1 MWEVLPVKNKQ
12 EYKRLILAFAS
23 LTKMF
28 TQKGNDNVN
37 PAPVINTKFQETVFQ
52 KAFHAFAEDIGN
64 TSYDVSLRLYND
76 DGTETK
82 YLIGIK
88 TFGLS
93 SGDQKVAQ
101 FKTNYSEWSPLIDEI
116 QRNARCEDCVNKSKE
131 EIDAL
136 NHDLYLDLAKKI
148 ATIRNQRIIA
158 SQENLRGFD
167 IDNHDDVHSVY
178 HVLMP
183 SKPSKEEEPPKIF
196 VGETTYNMIDIDNI
210 SIHGCTSNKHPLN
223 FTFDDGNHI
232 YKYTAS
238 DSQLLMKFNNLE
250 IKVDEWDVVY
260 ADDAYSIFSDIAN
273 KIYGEVDNDK
283 IMESYSWSLLNNDG
297 EVEIFS
303 AFNNFYGV
311 GPKLARN
318 DRIPRIDKIYNTYK
332 NEENLEMD
340 KLKEMLT
347 TFMMDT
353 ARTDV
358 LRKKKAKLRNHIIR
372 DVFKTEN
379 EKLINEINKLVYRPV
394 NELYIPIPNSKKFH
408 KEHPNFFGDGIGEFK
423 VNEET
428 GKATESLKLSPEKR
442 KFTLIFE
449 PSGDSVTAYITQ
461 SSGKAIQ
468 SLEKQ
473 SYLGEWILRK
483 IFQLK
488 EYELLTKEKLDKIG
502 INGIRLYKKYNSNDV
517 HLKFIWIDFENLP
530 YDYIQ

>member
-1 MWEVLPVKNKQ
+1 MWEALPIKDKQ

-28 TQKGNDNVN
+28 TQKVEDNIN
-37 PAPVINTKFQETVFQ
+37 PAPIINSKFQETVFQ
-52 KAFHAFAEDIGN
+52 KAFHAYAEDIGN
-64 TSYDVSLRLYND
+64 TSYDVSIRLSND

-101 FKTNYSEWSPLIDEI
+101 FKTNHSEWASLIDEI
-116 QRNARCEDCVNKSKE
+116 ERNAHCEGGINKSKE
-131 EIDAL
+131 EIDIL

-148 ATIRNQRIIA
+148 AMIRNQRIKT
-158 SQENLRGFD
+158 SQENLRGFN
-167 IDNHDDVHSVY
+167 IDKHDNVRSVY

-183 SKPSKEEEPPKIF
+183 SKKYEPPKIF
-196 VGETTYNMIDIDNI
+196 VGETIYNMIDVDNI
-210 SIHGCTSNKHPLN
+210 SIHGCTSNRNPSN
-223 FTFDDGNHI
+223 FIFDDGNHI
-232 YKYTAS
+232 YKYTAA

-250 IKVDEWDVVY
+250 IIVDEWDVIY
-260 ADDAYSIFSDIAN
+260 AEDAYNIFSDIAN
-273 KIYGEVDNDK
+273 NIYGDIDNDK
-283 IMESYSWSLLNNDG
+283 IIESYSWSLLNNDG
-297 EVEIFS
+297 EVEMFS

-311 GPKLARN
+311 GSKLAKN
-318 DRIPRIDKIYNTYK
+318 NRIPRVDRICKTYK
-332 NEENLEMD
+332 NEENLEID
-340 KLKEMLT
+340 KLKGMLT
-347 TFMMDT
+347 TFIMDT
-353 ARTDV
+353 PRTDI
-358 LRKKKAKLRNHIIR
+358 LRKKKAELRNQIIC

-379 EKLINEINKLVYRPV
+379 EKLMNDINKLVYRPV

-408 KEHPNFFGDGIGEFK
+408 KEHPNFFGNEIGKFEVDK
-423 VNEET
+423 VT
-428 GKATESLKLSPEKR
+428 GKETSKLELPPEKR

-461 SSGKAIQ
+461 DNGKAIQ

-488 EYELLTKEKLDKIG
+488 EYELLTRKKLEEIG
-502 INGIRLYKKYNSNDV
+502 INGIRLYKKHDSDDI
-517 HLKFIWIDFENLP
+517 HLKFIWIDFENIP
-530 YDYIQ
+530 ADYIQ